1 VSVPPG
7 TVEHVAIRGFERAS
21 APVAGTANVVLDAS
35 QRAVVDT
42 ADGRSAAVIGAP
54 GTGKTTTLIELVADR
69 VLERGWQADELVV
82 LTPNRASATRLRD
95 ALSLRL
101 GVATNGPIARTTNSV
116 AFELVQHAAQI
127 AGADRPKL
135 LTGGD
140 QDQIVKEMLQ
150 GHIDDGTGPAW
161 PPILAPEVRQ
171 LKGFRTELRE
181 LMMRA
186 TEFDVTPQRL
196 RELGARH
203 EHDEWIAAADFID
216 EYLGVVGSMAGNALD
231 AAELMAFAAAAL
243 DGDIG
248 DKLGRLRL
256 VVVDDLQETT
266 EATIALLRAFVARGV
281 AVVAFGDP
289 DVATNAFRSGERD
302 ALGTLSTRL
311 GLPGLAT
318 FILGTAHRQ
327 GPELRALTS
336 AVTDRIG
343 TAAAGRQ
350 HAAVAGAASSAQD
363 PHPVVTVNAA
373 TPAREVAAIARLFRQ
388 HHLLGG
394 VSFGR
399 MAVIVRT
406 GSLIRP
412 VSRALALAEVPTHTL
427 AGGTALRD
435 DHAARALLAVV
446 DVALGRT
453 ELTPPLANEI
463 MLGPFGG
470 FDRLALRRLRV
481 ALRAE
486 ELAGGGNRG
495 SDDLLVEAL
504 GAPGRFATIDHRI
517 GRNADRIAQT
527 IAATAELAQTDGSIE
542 QLLWLVWERSGL
554 AKTWFEQALGT
565 GLTAADANRNLDGVM
580 ALFTAARRFA
590 ERRPNDSAR
599 LFIDDLL
606 GAEVPEDTLAPQTSG
621 ESVLVTTPSGAV
633 GMEFDVVAVAG
644 LQEGVWPNLRIRG
657 SLLYPQALVEASKS
671 TLAAQGGDA
680 GATAVDERKQ
690 VLGDELRMF
699 ALAVSRASRQV
710 ILTAVAN
717 EDEAAS
723 VVFGLVPQGLAE
735 ALDATEWHPL
745 SLRGVTG
752 RLRRELVRPR
762 PDTSA
767 VFAQTDRAEAAV
779 SLARLARESVPGA
792 APAEWHGVLEPSTTG
807 PLHDLDDPEV
817 TVGVS
822 PSKLEAFEAS
832 PLNWFIDVMSGT
844 QTSTAMGVGTIV
856 HWAMETA
863 TDPSLD
869 ALWEAVQSRWSELLF
884 ESPWLAEKQKRAARV
899 LTAGLSEYLH
909 DFHAA
914 KRTLV
919 APEAAFSVVVGRGKL
934 NGKIDRVEQHENGAI
949 VIVDLKTGRAETNQ
963 TKIDANAQLGAYQ
976 LAYDHGVLE
985 HIALPEEHK
994 PGGAKL
1000 LYVSSGKGGK
1010 LYREAVQGPLVGA
1023 ELDELRARIELA
1035 AIGMAA
1041 AEFAGVLNLDS
1052 YGSGND
1058 PKYRIHLV
1066 KAVSA

>member
-1 VSVPPG
+1 V
-7 TVEHVAIRGFERAS
+7 TIRGFVQPSDS
-21 APVAGTANVVLDAS
+21 ATAPTAALLDAS
-35 QRAVVDT
+35 QQAVVELPE
-42 ADGRSAAVIGAP
+42 GESAAVIGAP
-54 GTGKTTTLIELVADR
+54 GTGKTTTLVELVARR
-69 VLERGWQADELVV
+69 VLQQGWGADEIVV

-95 ALSLRL
+95 TLSLRL

-116 AFELVQHAAQI
+116 AFELVQHAARL
-127 AGADRPKL
+127 AGVEPPKL

-140 QDQIVKEMLQ
+140 QDQIIKELLQ
-150 GHIDDGTGPAW
+150 GHIDEGTGPAW
-161 PPILAPEVRQ
+161 PALLTPEVRQ
-171 LKGFRTELRE
+171 LGGFRTELRE

-186 TEFDVTPQRL
+186 TEFDISPDRL
-196 RELGARH
+196 RLLGARH
-203 EHDEWIAAADFID
+203 DHEEWVATADFID
-216 EYLGVVGSMAGNALD
+216 EYLSVIGSMQQNALD
-231 AAELMAFAAAAL
+231 AAELMAFATTAL
-243 DGDIG
+243 GADGSIG
-248 DKLGRLRL
+248 ERLDRVRL
-256 VVVDDLQETT
+256 VIVDDLQETT
-266 EATIALLRAFVARGV
+266 EATIAMLRAFVARGV

-311 GLPGLAT
+311 GVPGLRT
-318 FILGTAHRQ
+318 FILSTAHRQ
-327 GPELRALTS
+327 GAQLRALTS

-350 HAAVAGAASSAQD
+350 HAAVAGGESLDQ
-363 PHPVVTVNAA
+363 PVVTVHAV

-388 HHLLGG
+388 HHLLRGIP
-394 VSFGR
+394 FGR
-399 MAVIVRT
+399 MAVVVRT

-412 VSRALALAEVPTHTL
+412 ISRALALAEVPTRTL
-427 AGGTALRD
+427 AGGSALRD
-435 DHAARALLAVV
+435 DHAARSLLAVV

-453 ELTPPLANEI
+453 PLTPPLAAE
-463 MLGPFGG
+463 MLLGPFGG

-495 SDDLLVEAL
+495 SDELLVEAL

-517 GRNADRIAQT
+517 GRNADRVAKT
-527 IAATAELAQTDGSIE
+527 LAATAQLAAADASIE

-554 AKTWFEQALGT
+554 AGVWFDQALGT

-580 ALFTAARRFA
+580 ALFTAARRFS
-590 ERRPNDSAR
+590 ERRPNDGAR

-606 GAEVPEDTLAPQTSG
+606 GAEVPEDTLAPQTND

-633 GMEFDVVAVAG
+633 GMEFAVVAVAG
-644 LQEGVWPNLRIRG
+644 LQDGVWPNLRIRG

-671 TLAAQGGDA
+671 TIAANRGDDGGAAID
-680 GATAVDERKQ
+680 DRKQ

-699 ALAVSRASRQV
+699 ALAVSRADTQV
-710 ILTAVAN
+710 ILSAVAN

-723 VVFGLVPQGLAE
+723 VLFGLVPNGVGV
-735 ALDATEWHPL
+735 ALDSTEWHPL

-762 PDTSA
+762 PEVSA
-767 VFAQTDRAEAAV
+767 VLAERDRADAAA
-779 SLARLARESVPGA
+779 SLARLAVERVPGA
-792 APAEWHGVLEPSTTG
+792 DPAEWHGLLEPSTTG
-807 PLHDLDDPEV
+807 PLHDLHDPEV

-832 PLNWFIDVMSGT
+832 PLNWFIDVMSGS
-844 QTSTAMGVGTIV
+844 QTSTAMGLGTIV

-863 TDPSLD
+863 TDPSVE
-869 ALWEAVQSRWSELLF
+869 ALWEAVESRWSELVF
-884 ESPWLAEKQKRAARV
+884 ESPWLAEKQRRAARV
-899 LTAGLSEYLH
+899 LTAGLSQYLH
-909 DFHAA
+909 DFAA
-914 KRTLV
+914 AGRTLV

-934 NGKIDRVEQHENGAI
+934 NGKIDRVEQHDDGAI

-963 TKIDANAQLGAYQ
+963 SRIDTNAQLGAYQ

-985 HIALPEEHK
+985 HIELPDGHR

-1010 LYREAVQGPLVGA
+1010 LYREAVQGPLVGE
-1023 ELDELRARIELA
+1023 ELDELRRRIELA

>member
-1 VSVPPG
+1 VSAAAGTVVSV
-7 TVEHVAIRGFERAS
+7 TTRGFELAAS
-21 APVAGTANVVLDAS
+21 RPAERPAPVLDPS
-35 QRAVVDT
+35 QRAVMEL
-42 ADGRSAAVIGAP
+42 ADGESAAVIGAP
-54 GTGKTTTLIELVADR
+54 GTGKTTTLVELVADR
-69 VLERGWQADELVV
+69 VLGRGWGADELVV

-95 ALSLRL
+95 TLALRL
-101 GVATNGPIARTTNSV
+101 AAATNGPLARTTNSV
-116 AFELVQHAAQI
+116 AFELVQHAAQRI
-127 AGADRPKL
+127 GAARPRL

-140 QDQIVKEMLQ
+140 QDQILKEMLQ
-150 GHIDDGTGPAW
+150 GHIDDGTGPRW
-161 PPILAPEVRQ
+161 PDILGPDVRQ
-171 LKGFRTELRE
+171 LRGFRTELRE
-181 LMMRA
+181 LMMRC
-186 TEFDVTPQRL
+186 TEFGIDSFRL
-196 RELGARH
+196 RQLARTH
-203 EHDEWIAAADFID
+203 GHDEWRAAAEFID
-216 EYLGVVGSMAGNALD
+216 EYLQVVGALHDNALD
-231 AAELMAFAAAAL
+231 AAELLAYAAQAL
-243 DGDIG
+243 RGDIG
-248 DKLGRLRL
+248 EKLARVRL

-266 EATIALLRAFVARGV
+266 EATIALLRAFADRGV

-311 GLPGLAT
+311 GIPALRT
-318 FILGTAHRQ
+318 FILSTAHRQ
-327 GPELRALTS
+327 GRELRALTS

-350 HAAVAGAASSAQD
+350 HAAVAGGASSAQ
-363 PHPVVTVNAA
+363 PVVTVGAA
-373 TPAREVAAIARLFRQ
+373 TPAREVAAITRLFRE
-388 HHLLGG
+388 HHLLRG
-394 VSFGR
+394 VPFGR
-399 MAVIVRT
+399 MAVVVRT

-412 VSRALALAEVPTHTL
+412 VSRALALAEVPTRTL

-435 DHAARALLAVV
+435 DHAARSLLTVV

-453 ELTPPLANEI
+453 PLTPPLAVE
-463 MLGPFGG
+463 MLLGPFGG

-495 SDDLLVEAL
+495 SDELLVEAL
-504 GAPGRFATIDHRI
+504 GRPGRFATIDHRI

-527 IAATAELAQTDGSIE
+527 LEATAQLAADDGSIE

-554 AKTWFEQALGT
+554 AKVWFEQSLGT

-590 ERRPNDSAR
+590 ERRPDDGAR

-606 GAEVPEDTLAPQTSG
+606 GAEVPEDTLAPQTND

-633 GMEFDVVAVAG
+633 GTEFDVVAVAG

-657 SLLYPQALVEASKS
+657 SLLYPQALVDASKG
-671 TLAAQGGDA
+671 LAMHDDSGA
-680 GATAVDERKQ
+680 GAIDDRKQ

-699 ALAVSRASRQV
+699 ALAVSRATTQV
-710 ILTAVAN
+710 VLTCVAN
-717 EDEAAS
+717 EDEAPS
-723 VVFGLVPQGLAE
+723 VLLGLVPPGVGT
-735 ALDATEWHPL
+735 ALDASEWHPL

-762 PDTSA
+762 PGALTELA
-767 VFAQTDRAEAAV
+767 AADRTAAAV
-779 SLARLARESVPGA
+779 SLARLAAERVPGA
-792 APAEWHGVLEPSTTG
+792 DPAEWHGMLEPSTTR
-807 PLHDLDDPEV
+807 PLHDLDDPDV

-832 PLNWFIDVMSGT
+832 PLNWFIDVMSGS
-844 QTSTAMGVGTIV
+844 QTNTAMGLGTIV

-863 TDPSLD
+863 TDPSID
-869 ALWEAVQSRWSELLF
+869 ALWAAVESRWSELLF
-884 ESPWLAEKQKRAARV
+884 ESPWLAEKQRRAARV

-909 DFHAA
+909 DFRSAG
-914 KRTLV
+914 RSLV
-919 APEAAFSVVVGRGKL
+919 AAEPAFSVVVGRGKL
-934 NGKIDRVEQHENGAI
+934 NGKIDRIEQHDDGAI

-963 TKIDANAQLGAYQ
+963 ARIDSHAQLGAYQ

-985 HIALPEEHK
+985 SLPDGHS

-1010 LYREAVQGPLVGA
+1010 LYREAVQAPLVGA
-1023 ELDELRARIELA
+1023 ELDELRRRIELA

-1041 AEFAGVLNLDS
+1041 AEFAGVLDLDA
-1052 YGSGND
+1052 YGAGND
-1058 PKYRIHLV
+1058 PRYRIHLV
-1066 KAVSA
+1066 KAVSS

>member
-1 VSVPPG
+1 VG
-7 TVEHVAIRGFERAS
+7 TVTIRGFETGGAGSTTRQ
-21 APVAGTANVVLDAS
+21 PVELDPS
-35 QRAVVDT
+35 QRAVVDL
-42 ADGRSAAVIGAP
+42 ADSRSAAVIGAP
-54 GTGKTTTLIELVADR
+54 GTGKTTTLVELVADR
-69 VLERGWQADELVV
+69 VLNRGWGADELVV
-82 LTPNRASATRLRD
+82 LTPNRGSATRLRD
-95 ALSLRL
+95 TLALRL
-101 GVATNGPIARTTNSV
+101 GTVATNGPLARTTNSL
-116 AFELVQHAAQI
+116 AFELVQHAAQQS
-127 AGADRPKL
+127 GAARPSL

-140 QDQIVKEMLQ
+140 QDQIIKELLQ
-150 GHIDDGTGPAW
+150 GHIDDGSGPLW
-161 PPILAPEVRQ
+161 PHILGADVRQ
-171 LKGFRTELRE
+171 LRGFRTELRE
-181 LMMRA
+181 LMMRC
-186 TEFDVTPQRL
+186 TEFGISPRRL
-196 RELGARH
+196 RELGAAKGR
-203 EHDEWIAAADFID
+203 DEWIAAADFLD
-216 EYLGVVGSMAGNALD
+216 EYLQVVGSVQENALD
-231 AAELMAFAAAAL
+231 AAELLAFAAEAL
-243 DGDIG
+243 RGDIG
-248 DKLGRLRL
+248 DKLARVRL
-256 VVVDDLQETT
+256 VVIDDLQETT
-266 EATIALLRAFVARGV
+266 EATIALLRAFADRGV

-311 GLPGLAT
+311 GLPDLRT
-318 FILGTAHRQ
+318 FILGAAHRQ
-327 GPELRALTS
+327 GPALRALTS

-350 HAAVAGAASSAQD
+350 HAAAAGGHDAEL
-363 PHPVVTVNAA
+363 PVVTVSAA
-373 TPAREVAAIARLFRQ
+373 TPAREVAAIARLFRE
-388 HHLLGG
+388 HHLLRG
-394 VSFGR
+394 VPFGR

-412 VSRALALAEVPTHTL
+412 ISRALALAEVPTRTL

-435 DHAARALLAVV
+435 DHAARSLLAVV

-453 ELTPPLANEI
+453 ELTPPLAVE
-463 MLGPFGG
+463 MLLGPFGG

-486 ELAGGGNRG
+486 ELAGGGNRS

-504 GAPGRFATIDHRI
+504 GSPGRFATIDHRI

-527 IAATAELAQTDGSIE
+527 LAATAELARDDGSIE

-554 AKTWFEQALGT
+554 AKSWFEQSLGT
-565 GLTAADANRNLDGVM
+565 GLAAADANRNLDGVM

-606 GAEVPEDTLAPQTSG
+606 GAEVPEDTLAPQTNG

-633 GMEFDVVAVAG
+633 GTEFDVVAVAG
-644 LQEGVWPNLRIRG
+644 LQDGVWPNLRIRG
-657 SLLYPQALVEASKS
+657 SLLYPQALVDASRDPAGTAS
-671 TLAAQGGDA
+671 ATPADSGAAAID
-680 GATAVDERKQ
+680 DRKQ

-699 ALAVSRASRQV
+699 ALAVSRATTQV
-710 ILTAVAN
+710 ILSCVAN

-723 VVFGLVPQGLAE
+723 VLFGLLPSGVGV
-735 ALDATEWHPL
+735 ALDTSEWHPL

-762 PDTSA
+762 PDGLVALTA
-767 VFAQTDRAEAAV
+767 ADRADAAA
-779 SLARLARESVPGA
+779 SLARLARERVPGA
-792 APAEWHGVLEPSTTG
+792 DPAEWHGTLEPSTTG

-844 QTSTAMGVGTIV
+844 QSSTAMGLGTIV

-863 TDPSLD
+863 TDPSVD

-884 ESPWLAEKQKRAARV
+884 ESPWLAEKQRRAARV

-909 DFHAA
+909 DFHSAG
-914 KRTLV
+914 KSLV
-919 APEAAFSVVVGRGKL
+919 AAEPSFSVVVGRGKL
-934 NGKIDRVEQHENGAI
+934 NGKIDRIEQHDDGAI
-949 VIVDLKTGRAETNQ
+949 VIVDLKTGRAETSQ
-963 TKIDANAQLGAYQ
+963 ARIDSHAQLGAYQ

-985 HIALPEEHK
+985 ALPDGHT

-1010 LYREAVQGPLVGA
+1010 LYREAVQAPLVGD
-1023 ELDELRARIELA
+1023 ELDELRRRIELA

-1041 AEFAGVLNLDS
+1041 AEFAGVLNLDA

-1058 PKYRIHLV
+1058 PRYRIHLV